1 MEEVL
6 VKMAANPGGRTM
18 KAGAGVAEGKQ
29 APAAASAE
37 RITVALIPKV
47 AKDLQALQER
57 TDFSKTDI
65 TNRAISLYEYIDA
78 QMRAGNEIHIYDPET
93 GQSKAVH
100 FL

>member
-1 MEEVL
+1 LEEVL

-29 APAAASAE
+29 APAASAE

-78 QMRAGNEIHIYDPET
+78 QMRAGKEIHIYDPET